1 MQQALKPVERQT
13 IVITGATSGIGLATA
28 RLAASR
34 GAAVVLTAR
43 DEDGLRKLAE
53 EIRAGGGRAAYA
65 AADVADF
72 AALQAV
78 ADLAVRDFGGFD
90 TWVNNAGVS
99 IYGRIEDVPVED
111 ARRLFDTNYWG
122 VVNGSKVAVT
132 HLRRTGGALVNVG
145 STLSDRAI
153 PLQGHYSAS
162 KHAVRAFTDA
172 LRMELEKDGAP
183 VSVSLV
189 KPSGIDTPYPE
200 HASNYMDVEPTLPP
214 PVYAP
219 SVVARTIL
227 ECAERPVRDVY
238 VGAGGK
244 MIGMLENVPG
254 IADRVMT
261 ATMFDLQR
269 KADTPTP
276 PDRPD
281 ALHAPMPGRERGGYD
296 GHVMKSSA
304 YTTATLHP
312 VATMLGLAALGAGIA
327 LVSRAGLF
335 DGRAD

>member
-1 MQQALKPVERQT
+1 MQQALKPIEHQT
-13 IVITGATSGIGLATA
+13 IVITGATSGIGLSTA
-28 RLAASR
+28 RLAVER

-43 DEDGLRKLAE
+43 DGTGLRRVAK
-53 EIRAGGGRAAYA
+53 EIRATGGRAAYA

-72 AALQAV
+72 EALQGV
-78 ADLAVRDFGGFD
+78 AELAVREFGGFD
-90 TWVNNAGVS
+90 TWINNAGVS
-99 IYGRIEDVPVED
+99 IYGRIEDVPVDD

-122 VVNGSKVAVT
+122 VVNGCKVAVP

-145 STLSDRAI
+145 STLSDRSI

-172 LRMELEKDGAP
+172 LRMELEKDDAP
-183 VSVSLV
+183 ISVSLV
-189 KPSGIDTPYPE
+189 KPSGIDTPFTE

-219 SVVARTIL
+219 AVVARTIL

-254 IADRVMT
+254 VADRLMT
-261 ATMFDLQR
+261 ATMFDMQR
-269 KADTPTP
+269 RADEPTP
-276 PDRPD
+276 EDRAD
-281 ALHAPMPGRERGGYD
+281 ALYEPMGGRERGRYD
-296 GHVMKSSA
+296 GHVLQSSA
-304 YTTATLHP
+304 YTAATLHP
-312 VATMLGLAALGAGIA
+312 IATMLGLAALGAGIA
-327 LVSRAGLF
+327 LASRAGLF
-335 DGRAD
+335 DALAD

>member
-28 RLAASR
+28 RMAAAR

-43 DEDGLRKLAE
+43 DETGLRKLAD
-53 EIRAGGGRAAYA
+53 EIRGKGGRAAYA

-72 AALQAV
+72 DALQAV
-78 ADLAVRDFGGFD
+78 ADLAVRELGGFD

-99 IYGRIEDVPVED
+99 IYGRIEDVPVAD

-153 PLQGHYSAS
+153 PLQGHYGAS

-183 VSVSLV
+183 ISVSLV

-200 HASNYMDVEPTLPP
+200 HASNHMDVEPALPP

-219 SVVARTIL
+219 SVVAKTIL

-238 VGAGGK
+238 VGVGGK
-244 MIGMLENVPG
+244 MIGLLERVPG
-254 IADRVMT
+254 AADRVMT

-269 KADTPTP
+269 RADEPTP
-276 PDRPD
+276 EDRAD
-281 ALHAPMPGRERGGYD
+281 ALYAPMPGRERGRYD
-296 GHVMKSSA
+296 GHVMQSSA
-304 YTTATLHP
+304 YTAATLHP
-312 VATMLGLAALGAGIA
+312 VATMLGLAALGAGLA
-327 LVSRAGLF
+327 LASRAGLF
-335 DGRAD
+335 DSRAD